1 MRLFQC
7 RRKRPPTG
15 VMWSICLLSSIAG
28 TLTEPS
34 VSYFD
39 EVIDEYKKFEQL
51 ISSRQ
56 TMVLRLPNGVYR
68 NVLLLS
74 RPGDPMGF
82 RIEWHLEVWSRMN
95 DGSFWIVDCYAN
107 WWKIN
112 GQFKLIA
119 KYHKVKWAYFAML
132 FRIDILIKVI
142 KVEKSLLFF

>member
-1 MRLFQC
+1 MSKKTATNWRHVINL
-7 RRKRPPTG
+7 PPFEYCG
-15 VMWSICLLSSIAG
+15 YINGAI
-28 TLTEPS
+28 E

-56 TMVLRLPNGVYR
+56 TMDLRLPNGVYR

-95 DGSFWIVDCYAN
+95 DGSF
-107 WWKIN
+107 
-112 GQFKLIA
+112 
-119 KYHKVKWAYFAML
+119 
-132 FRIDILIKVI
+132 
-142 KVEKSLLFF
+142 